1 MSRHPHHYKIA
12 IALAIS
18 AGSWGIYWLPQRIL
32 EDGGLTGGWGTI
44 AQMVIGVLVL
54 MPISIWRLSQ
64 GKSSGLEL
72 PFTGLLIGSGFICYA
87 LSFLLTD
94 VVRALVLFY
103 MAPIWT
109 TIFEIS
115 FLKKRPGL
123 ERILALLL
131 ALGGLWVVFSKLTIL
146 PLPENAGDWLALA
159 GGAIFAAGLIRLE
172 VVKYDGVFPLI
183 FSFFFYGAIFNILA
197 GFLLVEYLGPMPST
211 EAFVSM
217 ASFLIIISVFYFI
230 PTGIVILWSPS
241 KLGAGLCSILFLS
254 EIIVGV
260 ISSSILTDEPFGWRE
275 ILGSSMIVIGGVLAV
290 VLAPKEEKIQSS

>member
-44 AQMVIGVLVL
+44 AQMVIGVFVL

-94 VVRALVLFY
+94 IVRALVLFY

-131 ALGGLWVVFSKLTIL
+131 ALSGLWVVFSKLTIL

-172 VVKYDGVFPLI
+172 VVKYDGVFPL
-183 FSFFFYGAIFNILA
+183 S
-197 GFLLVEYLGPMPST
+197 
-211 EAFVSM
+211 
-217 ASFLIIISVFYFI
+217 LIHI
-230 PTGIVILWSPS
+230 
-241 KLGAGLCSILFLS
+241 
-254 EIIVGV
+254 
-260 ISSSILTDEPFGWRE
+260 
-275 ILGSSMIVIGGVLAV
+275 
-290 VLAPKEEKIQSS
+290 